1 MRGDSGDL
9 LEPLLRLHGTGCGE
23 FIFVEADKVPQPFR
37 GLLVH
42 EGDMTSRLEA
52 FHQSRICLEVLQSRR
67 LGEDEYSREVI
78 LRREADLAPVE
89 YGAIQIFLDVF
100 ELDLREQI
108 LEGRV
113 PLGGLLNERGVEVFS
128 RPQAFF
134 ELIPGENLAAL
145 IGVPMSARLYGR
157 CNLLYR
163 VGGRLMAQI
172 VEVLPLTGI
181 NGRSDDEA
189 R

>member
-1 MRGDSGDL
+1 MKGPSPDV
-9 LEPLLRLHGTGCGE
+9 LEPLMRLRGTGCGT
-23 FIFVEADKVPQPFR
+23 FVFVEAEKVPPPFR

-52 FHQSRICLEVLQSRR
+52 FHQSRIALEVLQSRR
-67 LGEDEYSREVI
+67 SGEEEYSREVI
-78 LRREADLAPVE
+78 LRREVDGAPVE
-89 YGAIQIFLDVF
+89 YGAIQIFLGAF
-100 ELDLREQI
+100 EAELREQI

-113 PLGGLLNERGVEVFS
+113 PLGGLLNQGRVEYFS

-134 ELIPGENLAAL
+134 ELIPGEDLGAL
-145 IGVPMSARLYGR
+145 IGVSMSARLYGR

-163 VGGRLMAQI
+163 VGGGMMARI
-172 VEVLPLTGI
+172 VEVLPLTGMDGE
-181 NGRSDDEA
+181 GR